1 MPTSTPAEKGAR
13 TKKKKTE
20 LAALEEGKT
29 TGEYSRAARSAM
41 QPHESMDPAGRGS
54 RE

>member
-13 TKKKKTE
+13 TKKKTE

-29 TGEYSRAARSAM
+29 TGEYSRAARNAM
-41 QPHESMDPAGRGS
+41 QPHESVDPAGRGS